1 MRRHVLECCRNPSFN
16 GIEGCVKSAPLPA
29 PHDLSPA
36 VYYHSACCS
45 REKFPEIDWVQ
56 IFVPQSGGAVF
67 SFIDRGRLEGFGALA
82 SSEPPYVGRVARR
95 EYTEIATKSE
105 AAI

>member
-1 MRRHVLECCRNPSFN
+1 VRHSQRRTT
-16 GIEGCVKSAPLPA
+16 
-29 PHDLSPA
+29 LSLA
-36 VYYHSACCS
+36 LYYHSVCCS

-82 SSEPPYVGRVARR
+82 SFGTAVCWSRCPTRIYGDRHQIRSR
-95 EYTEIATKSE
+95 YL
-105 AAI
+105 